1 MPLIL
6 SVGGI
11 FLALRYSRECYN
23 GIESGIGFCLNVLI
37 PSLFFFMI
45 VAAFIVGSGIADTLC
60 RPLGGLSHILFRL
73 PPESLAVILLSMI
86 GGYPVGAACAEIL
99 YRDGR
104 LSPSQ
109 AAKTVYIA
117 VAAGPGFL
125 INYIGVSLL
134 DLPQAGYVLLAAQVI
149 ALVLTGVIIGHTVKS
164 EPIPHAV
171 AKVQP
176 KGNLLVNA
184 VQSASRSAFH
194 MCAMVVVFSALIEV
208 TDAVV
213 SDPVVCDIA
222 SAIIEITNG
231 CNRIAGNYPLW
242 LTAFF
247 VGFGGLS
254 VHFQIFTS
262 LKNVAI
268 KKYLFFLFRII
279 QGIFAGIFT
288 YILVSIFP
296 ETQAVFSTAEVQSAG
311 ISGTV
316 WGSAALILS
325 SMVFLGSISQ
335 GGKYVL
341 NRGYYN
347 NRL

>member
-231 CNRIAGNYPLW
+231 CNRFAGNYPLW

-254 VHFQIFTS
+254 VHFQIYATIGDIPVR
-262 LKNVAI
+262 KG
-268 KKYLFFLFRII
+268 LFFQFRII
-279 QGIFAGIFT
+279 EGIIAMAAT
-288 YILVSIFP
+288 YIYLMVTP
-296 ETQAVFSTAEVQSAG
+296 MTTAVFSSANGIPTAAQSA
-311 ISGTV
+311 TMA
-316 WGSAALILS
+316 GSAALVIAAL
-325 SMVFLGSISQ
+325 FFIGSLDRKAKNQ
-335 GGKYVL
+335 HT
-341 NRGYYN
+341 R
-347 NRL
+347 R